1 MVAPKTSVAAS
12 RPVVAIVG
20 GGFTGAA
27 LAFHLL
33 RLLPEGA
40 ARIVLYEPRG
50 VLGGGLAYDTDEPV
64 HRINVPAARMT
75 LVPGDDEHF
84 QRWLLETDA
93 LKDDAPAT
101 TADGHIFARRAD
113 FGRYVAAQLQPLLD
127 DGAVEHRRSL
137 VRAIEKTGTGWRIEA
152 EGAAALQA
160 DIVVL
165 AATHPSPLA
174 PAALTRALAA
184 HPRYVPDATVPA
196 ALSGIR
202 PEDRVL
208 VVGAGLTAADVIA
221 ALEAAGHTG
230 PITAISRRGLRSRGH
245 NLLAQDPFGEFVSPP
260 AHSARDLLRR
270 VRQAL
275 AEAGDSGVTWHAVFD
290 RLRGQGRDI
299 WQALPVVE
307 QRRLVR
313 FLRSHWDVH
322 RFRIAPQVE
331 AAIERGLADG
341 RVTFHAASIADV
353 QRGADDTI
361 DVRFRLRH
369 GRGVLDGRYDA
380 VVVTTGPGHG
390 GILSSQPFLAGL
402 GKAGVLQA
410 DGVGLGLAVDRQ
422 SHAIGAEGAAVE
434 TFYIAGPLARG
445 TFGELMGLPQV
456 TEHAV
461 FVAENVARD
470 ISARKFEEGTAEIL
484 AALSLAT
491 A

>member
-1 MVAPKTSVAAS
+1 MVASDTRHSAT
-12 RPVVAIVG
+12 RPTVAIIG
-20 GGFTGAA
+20 GGFSGAA
-27 LAFHLL
+27 FAYHLA
-33 RLLPEGA
+33 RLLPERA
-40 ARIVLYEPRG
+40 ARIVVYEPRAM
-50 VLGGGLAYDTDEPV
+50 LGGGLAYDTEEPV

-75 LVPGDDEHF
+75 LVPGDEEHF
-84 QRWLLETDA
+84 QRWLFETDT
-93 LKDDAPAT
+93 LKDDALAT
-101 TADGHIFARRAD
+101 TADGHVFARRSD
-113 FGRYVAAQLQPLLD
+113 FGRYVGAQLQPLLES
-127 DGAVEHRRSL
+127 GGVEHRRHL
-137 VRAIEKTGTGWRIEA
+137 VRAIERSGKGWRIEA
-152 EGAAALQA
+152 EDAAALHA

-165 AATHPSPLA
+165 ATTHPSPQA
-174 PAALTRALAA
+174 PGVLTRALAG
-184 HPRYVPDATVPA
+184 HPRYVPDATVMA

-202 PEDRVL
+202 RGDRVL

-221 ALEAAGHTG
+221 ALEASGHTG
-230 PITAISRRGLRSRGH
+230 PVTAISRRGLRSRGH

-260 AHSARDLLRR
+260 ARSARGLLRR

-275 AEAGDSGVTWHAVFD
+275 SEAGESGVTWHAVFD

-299 WQALPVVE
+299 WQALPVIE
-307 QRRLVR
+307 RRRLVR
-313 FLRSHWDVH
+313 FLRAHWDVH

-331 AAIERGLADG
+331 AAIERGIAEGRLA
-341 RVTFHAASIADV
+341 FHAASIADV
-353 QRGADDTI
+353 RREADDTI
-361 DVRFRLRH
+361 RVRFRLRH
-369 GRGVLDGRYDA
+369 AQGVVDGRYDA

-402 GKAGVLQA
+402 GKVGVLQA

-422 SHAIGAEGAAVE
+422 SHAIGAEGTAK

-470 ISARKFEEGTAEIL
+470 IAARHIERSSVEVL